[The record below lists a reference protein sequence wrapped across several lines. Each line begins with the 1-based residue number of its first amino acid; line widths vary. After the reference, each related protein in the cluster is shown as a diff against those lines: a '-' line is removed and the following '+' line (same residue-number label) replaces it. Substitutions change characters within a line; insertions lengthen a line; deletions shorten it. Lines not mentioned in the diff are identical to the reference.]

1 MMMSELQFDD
11 NGQLTQIYS
20 HGTTQVM
27 TVTASSVQSTAI
39 ASDCT
44 IIRLANGGGAHC
56 HFAIGA
62 NPTASLTT
70 SAMLPANAIEYI
82 KVKGGDKVA
91 VIRGGTATDVS
102 ITQVL

>member
-1 MMMSELQFDD
+1 MSKVQFDD
-11 NGQLTQIYS
+11 NGQLTNIYS
-20 HGTTQVM
+20 LGTTQVM
-27 TVTASSVQSTAI
+27 TVTASSVQSNAV

-44 IIRLANGGGAHC
+44 IIRLANAGVTHA

-62 NPTASLTT
+62 NPTATLTT
-70 SAMLPANAIEYI
+70 SPMLPPNSVEYF
-82 KVKGGDKVA
+82 KVNGGDKVA

>member
-1 MMMSELQFDD
+1 MSELQFDD

-44 IIRLANGGGAHC
+44 IIRLANSSTAHA
-56 HFAIGA
+56 HFAIGT
-62 NPTASLTT
+62 NPTATLTT